1 MVDVVAN
8 TLNNRPPAGSTHSKK
23 NMEIFLKKKE
33 KKGKGMARDCS
44 YSLNK

>member
-23 NMEIFLKKKE
+23 NGNFFLKKR
-33 KKGKGMARDCS
+33 KGKGIARDCS

>member
-23 NMEIFLKKKE
+23 KWQFFLKKKE
-33 KKGKGMARDCS
+33 KEKV
-44 YSLNK
+44 